1 MDIRTLAVVV
11 LCAAAACP
19 GAHAA
24 DRLAATG
31 GVQQVEGSGGGGLVP
46 WAVIAG
52 LGTDA
57 QWGGSGFC
65 TQVRPAHFRLD
76 SCGVSI
82 AWHDRIEASVARL
95 RFDLGQTVP
104 GQSIRMDS
112 VGLKLRIAGDALFDD
127 NPWRPQLALGI
138 HYKHNLDFDGVPR
151 ALGARRASSV
161 DAWLAATRVWLSGPL
176 GRTWLADVT
185 LRNSEAN
192 QFGILGFG
200 GDLGGRR
207 WLFEGS
213 LAASATDAVI
223 VGAEY
228 RQKPD
233 NLGVFREQRA
243 WDAFVAWLPA
253 KQASITLAW
262 ADLGPIA
269 DHAAERGPYV
279 SLQLAW

>member
-1 MDIRTLAVVV
+1 MNRRCRNLLA
-11 LCAAAACP
+11 LSFAAACANAQA
-19 GAHAA
+19 G

-46 WAVIAG
+46 WALVAG
-52 LGTDA
+52 LGTDS

-76 SCGVSI
+76 SCGLAVG
-82 AWHDRIEASVARL
+82 WHDRIEGSFARL

-112 VGLKLRIAGDALFDD
+112 VGLKLRLTGDAIFES
-127 NPWRPQLALGI
+127 NPWLPQVALGL
-138 HYKHNLDFDGVPR
+138 HYKHNLDFAGVPR
-151 ALGARRASSV
+151 ALGARRASSF
-161 DAWLAATRVWLSGPL
+161 DAWLAATRVWLAGPL

-200 GDLGGRR
+200 GDQGGRH
-207 WLFEGS
+207 WLAEGS
-213 LAASATDAVI
+213 VAAFATEQLI

-233 NLGVFREQRA
+233 NLAVFREQRA
-243 WDAFVAWLPA
+243 WDAFVAWVPA
-253 KQASITLAW
+253 KQASITVAY
-262 ADLGPIA
+262 ADLGAIA
-269 DHAAERGPYV
+269 NHASERGPYL

>member
-1 MDIRTLAVVV
+1 MEFRTVI
-11 LCAAAACP
+11 LCALASVAAARS
-19 GAHAA
+19 ASSA

-31 GVQQVEGSGGGGLVP
+31 GVQQLEGSAGGGLVP
-46 WAVIAG
+46 WALVAG

-76 SCGVSI
+76 SCGLAVG
-82 AWHDRIEASVARL
+82 WHDRIEASVARL

-112 VGLKLRIAGDALFDD
+112 VGLKLRLMGDALFDD
-127 NPWRPQLALGI
+127 NPWRPQLALGL

-151 ALGARRASSV
+151 ALGARRASSI

-176 GRTWLADVT
+176 GRTWLADLT

-192 QFGILGFG
+192 QLGILGFG
-200 GDLGGRR
+200 GDQGGRH
-207 WLFEGS
+207 WLAEGS
-213 LAASATDAVI
+213 LAAFAGDALV

-253 KQASITLAW
+253 KQASVTVAY
-262 ADLGPIA
+262 ADLGAIA
-269 DHAAERGPYV
+269 DHPSERGPYL